1 MFRVW
6 GLVLVWVQRAAAMAA
21 VMAAEPPPQTRT
33 SVSRYCVGAVC
44 MWDIIAE
51 GGGKE
56 ESVKRGRVERK
67 KERSTFGV

>member
-21 VMAAEPPPQTRT
+21 VMAAEPQTRT